1 MIYKKEVI
9 QMTFDEVWNEILN
22 EMPRSKRIKIRFLSF
37 VEVAKIEVSYFLRKV
52 LKGGNR

>member
-1 MIYKKEVI
+1 
-9 QMTFDEVWNEILN
+9 MTFDEVWNEILS

-52 LKGGNR
+52 LKGGNK